1 MRVLLDHNVPPELR
15 RAFPEEFRVETAS
28 YRGWEDRSDGSLLR
42 LKEAEYEA
50 LVTLDTSIFEQQ
62 DLDSWALGVVVL
74 DVHPIHPENLRCHVT
89 SLLSAVRMAIEN
101 RCGVIVTED
110 SVTFAP

>member
-1 MRVLLDHNVPPELR
+1 
-15 RAFPEEFRVETAS
+15 
-28 YRGWEDRSDGSLLR
+28 LLR
-42 LKEAEYEA
+42 LKEAEHEA